1 MHFSLGKVT
10 GLVVTLVLFAGC
22 TPAVNTQQLQT
33 GAGHRDSVAKTIM
46 EMEKDT
52 SAQTEMWHWLN
63 LARLYQTTK
72 QYDKSIGAFEKAE
85 GILNEYESRA
95 EVSFRNVGAGAGSL
109 LFSKGAET
117 YYGKGFERTL
127 MHTLN
132 GINYAMLGKF
142 ESATVEMRKMEK
154 RQEFWLKESEEK
166 VTEAQQKK
174 GEVKGNPNTEA
185 IPAGYSMGE
194 MLQDEEVRSMANNYQ
209 DAFSYSISAI
219 ISSIA
224 NDPQYSEISQKR
236 AVALSPEAA
245 PLFAVI
251 KEAPAKEAPVKEA
264 PSQKTASK
272 KKSAKEVPVKEVP
285 VVKETPDLLDIYVVT
300 LAGQAPAQSID
311 KIRFPMPSLNYY
323 VVLDLPALKHPKEDV
338 SYVSIYSPLMGE
350 SASPRLLKTDKMAYK
365 TLKDELPLE
374 IMRSLVRGTT
384 KGVVAKQ
391 ASDHGGLFAGL
402 AAAII
407 MDVTASA
414 MEQSY
419 RNWELLPNSGFLSK
433 VSAKR
438 GDTVVIK
445 TGGQEFSVTIP
456 QEAKKG
462 SLILVSYLSSQNVEV
477 DHVEF

>member
-1 MHFSLGKVT
+1 MRFLLSKAVGVL
-10 GLVVTLVLFAGC
+10 VTLLIFSGC

-33 GAGHRDSVAKTIM
+33 GVGHRDSVAKTIA

-52 SAQTEMWHWLN
+52 SAQKEMWHWLN

-72 QYDKSIGAFEKAE
+72 NYEKSIGAFEKAE
-85 GILNEYESRA
+85 DILNEYESRA
-95 EVSFRNVGAGAGSL
+95 DVSFRNVGAGAGSL

-142 ESATVEMRKMEK
+142 ENATVEMRKMEK

-174 GEVKGNPNTEA
+174 SEVKGNPNTDA
-185 IPAGYSMGE
+185 VPAGYSMGE

-219 ISSIA
+219 ISGIA
-224 NDPQYSEISQKR
+224 NDAQYSEISQKR
-236 AVALSPEAA
+236 AIALSPEATSLFSVATKVA
-245 PLFAVI
+245 PI
-251 KEAPAKEAPVKEA
+251 KEEP
-264 PSQKTASK
+264 
-272 KKSAKEVPVKEVP
+272 
-285 VVKETPDLLDIYVVT
+285 VKETPKQKNEAKKKMAKVEPAVKEEPDLLDVYVVT

-338 SYVSIYSPLMGE
+338 SYVNIYSPLMGE
-350 SASPRLLKTDKMAYK
+350 TASTRLLKTDKMAYK

-374 IMRSLVRGTT
+374 IMRSIVRGTT
-384 KGVVAKQ
+384 KGVMAKQ
-391 ASDHGGLFAGL
+391 ASDHGGLLAGL
-402 AAAII
+402 ATAII
-407 MDVTASA
+407 MDVTAST

-438 GDTVVIK
+438 GDTVVVKI
-445 TGGQEFSVTIP
+445 GGQEFGVAIP